1 MSTADTAL
9 LFGYVLA
16 VPFTVFVPGF
26 LRLWRRREV
35 EVFATAQV
43 GALVIALAWLAKGNA
58 VAAAVNAVWLVGLT
72 AAYVLEG
79 RRRSRARA

>member
-1 MSTADTAL
+1 MTAADTAL

-26 LRLWRRREV
+26 LRLWRRREL

-43 GALVIALAWLAKGNA
+43 GALVVAAAWLAKGNV
-58 VAAAVNAVWLVGLT
+58 VAAGVNAVWFAGLT
-72 AAYVLEG
+72 AAWVREG
-79 RRRSRARA
+79 RRRARA